1 MKVPN
6 VLSEILASGYLAA
19 PGMVLMSFAV
29 SSWPVFIYSLLQG
42 LQWEWKGFISS
53 LFLGILVRKKRAS
66 PGLTIIWILL
76 WFKMC
81 LGFCFY
87 SGLERP
93 TDWEMIAII
102 KMACYSE
109 LPRGGVMPCH
119 AEPMRKQ
126 QCWSGDR
133 RNEAGEIIGQILNV
147 VSMGRNRWGR
157 ISSLV
162 GLKRTG

>member
-1 MKVPN
+1 MFFERSLQV
-6 VLSEILASGYLAA
+6 VT
-19 PGMVLMSFAV
+19 
-29 SSWPVFIYSLLQG
+29 WLLQEWFLWILLCPLG
-42 LQWEWKGFISS
+42 LSSSVPCCKELQWEWKGFIFS
-53 LFLGILVRKKRAS
+53 LFLRILVRKKKAS
-66 PGLTIIWILL
+66 PGLTVIWILL

-102 KMACYSE
+102 TMACYSE
-109 LPRGGVMPCH
+109 LPRGGGMPCH

-133 RNEAGEIIGQILNV
+133 RNKAGEIIGQILYC
-147 VSMGRNRWGR
+147 GFHG
-157 ISSLV
+157 
-162 GLKRTG
+162 KK